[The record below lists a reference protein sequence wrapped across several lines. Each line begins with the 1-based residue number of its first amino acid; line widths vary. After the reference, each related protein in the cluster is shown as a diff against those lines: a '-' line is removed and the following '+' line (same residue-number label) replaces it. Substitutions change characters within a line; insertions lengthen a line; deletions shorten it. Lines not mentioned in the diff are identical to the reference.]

1 MSFFTGTKRIIKIG
15 FVNFWREGVVS
26 AATVLVMVTT
36 LFVMGSIIFAK
47 ASLDS
52 TLTQIEDKVDITVYF
67 KPGVPESDI
76 LDIRKSLLNLE
87 GEVKDAVYIDQEESL
102 VRFKNRHE
110 NNSLIT
116 QSLEE
121 LESNPLGAEINIK
134 AKDSSQYEGIANFLK
149 NSQDKNETID
159 KINYFQNKIIIEK
172 LTKIIDSFRSLGLG
186 ISLILIIISV
196 VIIFNMI
203 RISIY
208 FSREEISIMRLVGA
222 NSSYVRGPFVVEGIM
237 AGIFASIITIAL
249 FYPFLIWVSP
259 IAESAFLGIN
269 ILEYY
274 FNNFLQIFAI
284 LFGIGV
290 FLGAASSYVAVR
302 KYLKV

>member
-1 MSFFTGTKRIIKIG
+1 MSFYIDTKRIIKIG

-36 LFVMGSIIFAK
+36 LFVIGSIVFAK

-52 TLTQIEDKVDITVYF
+52 TLKQIEDKVDITVYF
-67 KPGVPESDI
+67 KSGISESDI

-87 GEVKDAVYIDQEESL
+87 GEVKEANYVSQEESL
-102 VRFKNRHE
+102 ERFKQRHE

-121 LESNPLGAEINIK
+121 LDNNPLGAEINIK
-134 AKDSSQYEGIANFLK
+134 AKDPSQYEGIANFLK
-149 NSQDKNETID
+149 NSQDKYGTID
-159 KINYFQNKIIIEK
+159 KINYFQNKAVIEK
-172 LTKIIDSFRSLGLG
+172 LTKIIDSFRALGFG
-186 ISLILIIISV
+186 ISLILIIIA
-196 VIIFNMI
+196 VIVMFNTI

-222 NSSYVRGPFVVEGIM
+222 TNSYVRGPFIIEGAM
-237 AGIFASIITIAL
+237 SGIFASIITIAL
-249 FYPFLIWVSP
+249 FYPFLLWVNP

-269 ILEYY
+269 IFEYY
-274 FNNFLQIFAI
+274 IDNFIQIFALL
-284 LFGIGV
+284 LFIGV
-290 FLGAASSYVAVR
+290 FLGSASSYVAVR